1 MTSVIMFVPQY
12 KEGSEFVSEISK
24 LFSDVSKYE
33 FEIVYVKK
41 VVNPLQQQQM
51 LFAIHVAD
59 VVIVDCTI
67 PIDNTDG
74 GVYPALSAQINCLN
88 HIVVVSENV
97 LPLNIKP
104 YRCIAPKEDG
114 KTLSYTNII
123 KRLPEVVS
131 QSIQEDTYDRFPAEE
146 FLSDMEK
153 FMPNMEK
160 MIQASLSARS
170 QKKASPTTVMISYR
184 NSHKMEVDD
193 FVQIIEGNDTKSI
206 NLRKVIGCDG
216 NYQIKVLPPASLCGE
231 YEAHT
236 PMRRWMLV
244 GILEDHIREV
254 DEVWVY
260 ESRDVHGN
268 IDYTN
273 SWWTI
278 AEMLMVAY
286 VNKHSTKK
294 INIRVYNPILKKFYD
309 TTPEKY
315 MIELSNNQNQRLA
328 RLLSN
333 TRPDTMGP
341 EARNRES
348 GNSIFQQVQFVEK
361 YQNAS
366 WLEKKIMKRALRNNL
381 ERVVPKFMGDE
392 ERKEM
397 LEEMVRMYTSPEEVE
412 KYINDDVFKDEFW
425 NNISYQTTTCTPC
438 FHDDKIDV
446 DSFLQIPMLE
456 LTDLEIKD
464 FEKATYAKDNVI
476 SIRGNNYNVSKAPT
490 NRYLWVAT
498 RMEKPT
504 IGERSKTPGLEVI
517 PIYNISN
524 IDK

>member
-1 MTSVIMFVPQY
+1 MIVIFLP
-12 KEGSEFVSEISK
+12 EFRAESQFASDIKKRLSHFDSEIEVV
-24 LFSDVSKYE
+24 F
-33 FEIVYVKK
+33 VKRN
-41 VVNPLQQQQM
+41 VNPLQQQQM

-59 VVIVDCTI
+59 VVIIDCSI
-67 PIDNTDG
+67 PHDRTDG
-74 GVYPALSAQINCLN
+74 GVYPALTAQINCLN
-88 HIVVVSENV
+88 HVVVISETS

-104 YRCIAPKEDG
+104 YRSVVPKEDG
-114 KTLSYTNII
+114 QALTSSCILE
-123 KRLPEVVS
+123 RLPDVVE
-131 QSIQEDTYDRFPAEE
+131 QSIKEDSYDRFPAEE

-153 FMPNMEK
+153 FMPDMER
-160 MIQASLSARS
+160 MIQTSLDARKDKTS
-170 QKKASPTTVMISYR
+170 SSTTVMISYR
-184 NSHKMEVDD
+184 NSHKKEVDD
-193 FVQIIEGNDTKSI
+193 FVQIIRGGGPQSS
-206 NLRKVIGCDG
+206 NLRKEMGCEG
-216 NYQIKVLPPASLCGE
+216 NYQIKILPPASLCGAD
-231 YEAHT
+231 EAHT

-244 GILEDHIREV
+244 GMLEDHIREV

-260 ESRDVHGN
+260 ESRDLNGE

-278 AEMLMVAY
+278 AEMVMVAY
-286 VNKHSTKK
+286 INKHSAKK
-294 INIRVYNPILKKFYD
+294 IKVRVYNPILKKFYD

-315 MIELSNNQNQRLA
+315 LIELSNNQNQRLA

-348 GNSIFQQVQFVEK
+348 GNSIFQQVHFVEK

-381 ERVVPKFMGDE
+381 ERVVPKFIEDE

-397 LEEMVRMYTSPEEVE
+397 LDEMVRMYTSPVEVE

-425 NNISYQTTTCTPC
+425 NNISYQTTMCTSC

-464 FEKATYAKDNVI
+464 FEKAACAKDNDI
-476 SIRGNNYNVSKAPT
+476 SIRGNNYNVSKAPA
-490 NRYLWVAT
+490 NRYLWLAT
-498 RMEKPT
+498 RMGKPT
-504 IGERSKTPGLEVI
+504 IGEFSKTPGLEII
-517 PIYNISN
+517 PIYNLSKSN
-524 IDK
+524 L